1 MGLMKLLRNFVAV
14 LGLLAIVW
22 ATFLLVSY
30 ILASTLFPAIEQ
42 ASQNILA
49 SILRVIAGLATF
61 TAWVLIWYTLTKIW
75 LYEILLRE

>member
-1 MGLMKLLRNFVAV
+1 MRLLKNLAAV

-42 ASQNILA
+42 ASQNIFA

-61 TAWVLIWYTLTKIW
+61 TAWVLVWYILTKIW
-75 LYEILLRE
+75 LYEVLLKE

>member
-1 MGLMKLLRNFVAV
+1 MRLLKNLAAV
-14 LGLLAIVW
+14 LGLLTIVW

-42 ASQNILA
+42 ASQNIFA

-61 TAWVLIWYTLTKIW
+61 TAWVLVWYTLTKIW
-75 LYEILLRE
+75 LYEILLGE

>member
-1 MGLMKLLRNFVAV
+1 MDLMRLLKNLAAV

-49 SILRVIAGLATF
+49 GILRVIVGLATF
-61 TAWVLIWYTLTKIW
+61 TAWVLAWYTLTKIW
-75 LYEILLRE
+75 LYKVLGVD

>member
-1 MGLMKLLRNFVAV
+1 MRLLKNLAAV

-42 ASQNILA
+42 ASQNVFA
-49 SILRVIAGLATF
+49 GILRVIMGLATF
-61 TAWVLIWYTLTKIW
+61 TAWILIWYTLTKIW
-75 LYEILLRE
+75 LYEVLLRE

>member
-1 MGLMKLLRNFVAV
+1 MRPLKNLAAV

-42 ASQNILA
+42 ASQNIFA
-49 SILRVIAGLATF
+49 SILRVIVGLATF
-61 TAWVLIWYTLTKIW
+61 TAWVLVWYTLTKIW
-75 LYEILLRE
+75 LYKVLLGE

>member
-1 MGLMKLLRNFVAV
+1 MRLLKNLAAV

-42 ASQNILA
+42 ASRNIFA
-49 SILRVIAGLATF
+49 SILRVIIGLATF
-61 TAWVLIWYTLTKIW
+61 TAWVLAWYTLTKIW
-75 LYEILLRE
+75 LYEVLLKE

>member
-1 MGLMKLLRNFVAV
+1 MRPLKNLAAV

-42 ASQNILA
+42 ASRNIFA
-49 SILRVIAGLATF
+49 SILRVIIGLATF
-61 TAWVLIWYTLTKIW
+61 TAWVLAWYTLTKIW
-75 LYEILLRE
+75 LYEVLFKE

>member
-1 MGLMKLLRNFVAV
+1 MRLLKNLAAV

-42 ASQNILA
+42 ASRNIFA
-49 SILRVIAGLATF
+49 SILRVIIGLATF
-61 TAWVLIWYTLTKIW
+61 TAWVLAWYTLTKIW
-75 LYEILLRE
+75 LYEVLFKE

>member
-1 MGLMKLLRNFVAV
+1 MRLLKNLAAI

-49 SILRVIAGLATF
+49 GILRVIVGLATF
-61 TAWVLIWYTLTKIW
+61 MAWVLAWYTLTKIW
-75 LYEILLRE
+75 LYEVLLRE

>member
-1 MGLMKLLRNFVAV
+1 MRLLKNLAAV

-42 ASQNILA
+42 ASQNIFA
-49 SILRVIAGLATF
+49 SILRVIVGLATF
-61 TAWVLIWYTLTKIW
+61 MAWVLAWYTLTKIW
-75 LYEILLRE
+75 LYKVLLGE

>member
-1 MGLMKLLRNFVAV
+1 MRLLKNLAAV

-42 ASQNILA
+42 ASQNIFA
-49 SILRVIAGLATF
+49 SILRVIVGLATF
-61 TAWVLIWYTLTKIW
+61 TAWVLVWYTLTKIW
-75 LYEILLRE
+75 LYKVLLGE

>member
-1 MGLMKLLRNFVAV
+1 MRLLKNLAAV

-42 ASQNILA
+42 ASQNIFA

-61 TAWVLIWYTLTKIW
+61 TAWVLVWYTLTKIW
-75 LYEILLRE
+75 LYEILLGE

>member
-1 MGLMKLLRNFVAV
+1 MRPLKNLAAV

-42 ASQNILA
+42 ASRNIFA
-49 SILRVIAGLATF
+49 SILRVIIGLATF
-61 TAWVLIWYTLTKIW
+61 TAWVLAWYTLTKIW
-75 LYEILLRE
+75 LYKVLLGE